1 MLHFNNTTVYTLA
14 TRITSRFL
22 WRLNVSLSTNVAVES
37 VNPNVKL
44 DQLKETTL
52 NVPKNEHHTFD
63 DFKTNLC
70 SNLSNAPHSVTTK
83 IKEAE
88 NLHDLLE
95 VIKLPLSPK
104 DISKI
109 LEAISLWLY
118 KNNKLRITNN
128 KTSVEDIKETIT
140 NIDDISVYSD
150 LSTSEMILRVSKLA
164 STKNRNV
171 QLLNYFFQNIIEY
184 NKELNPREC
193 SSLMFSMS
201 TLSYSDERLLE
212 KICSDLMSSTSMKAI
227 SNKTLTSIIKSMSF
241 LRYKSKTFLDYICNT
256 IINSQI
262 EYETNQIIAILQSFA
277 TLGYYSQHINEIIML
292 HKQHL
297 TFELLK
303 PTEWLNVMWCY
314 TVFRRLDSSQ
324 AMSVLDENFVRKLIL
339 TESTQTLT
347 NQLKLLNIN
356 GYAQYAI
363 ENYKGPL
370 LNNKLV
376 PNVVKKHSKQK
387 ESYIKEL
394 ENTLKNILPSPFYYN
409 MNINTGMGFLLDAEL
424 YMNSDFKP
432 VIMKNGNVPDK
443 NCTKIGIMMA
453 DYYDFC
459 LGMSDHNGLM
469 KLYHHLLTCQKYN
482 IVCLSYQNFG
492 IEDKIERR
500 VAYLKR
506 QLWEK
511 IKKSPQ

>member
-150 LSTSEMILRVSKLA
+150 LSTSEMILR
-164 STKNRNV
+164 
-171 QLLNYFFQNIIEY
+171 
-184 NKELNPREC
+184 
-193 SSLMFSMS
+193 
-201 TLSYSDERLLE
+201 LLE

-339 TESTQTLT
+339 TDNINCTESTQTLT